1 MIVIYGL
8 SNILSIFINFKIS
21 SAVGRRKTLILIM
34 LILFFFELN
43 LASTSNKDT
52 MNIYGFVFYG
62 VFAAV
67 SAYSLNMIN
76 CEYFPAQ
83 IRGIGVI
90 FVSMF
95 GTIGKISMLQ
105 LALFHEERYMFY
117 VQTVVSLIGVASI
130 ILLKE
135 TANIPPL

>member
-1 MIVIYGL
+1 
-8 SNILSIFINFKIS
+8 
-21 SAVGRRKTLILIM
+21 M